1 MIYSIENYL
10 YSLFLAK
17 STVTIAVALFFTYLG
32 EVVTLG
38 ALTVVVMLWLW
49 QVKKNKDAVWFGA
62 TMAVAG
68 IAIYVL
74 KHLFGRLRPEFGFII
89 ETSYSF
95 PSGHAMASAV
105 FFTSIEYV
113 LQDVYPNARTKRI
126 VISGIVLALIGWS
139 RLALGVHWT
148 SDVLAGWLFG
158 AIITYSSIFLYKKY
172 SIG

>member
-17 STVTIAVALFFTYLG
+17 STLTIVVALFFTYLG

-38 ALTVVVMLWLW
+38 ALTVVVMLGLL
-49 QVKKNKDAVWFGA
+49 QLKKNKDAVWFGG

-74 KHLFGRLRPEFGFII
+74 KHLFGRLRPEFGFVV
-89 ETSYSF
+89 EASYSF
-95 PSGHAMASAV
+95 PSGHAFASAV

-113 LQDVYPNARTKRI
+113 LQDVYPNARKKRI
-126 VISGIVLALIGWS
+126 IISGIVLALIGWS

-148 SDVLAGWLFG
+148 SDVIVGWILG
-158 AIITYSSIFLYKKY
+158 AILVYISIWINKRITN
-172 SIG
+172 